1 LIIDFPLKEKSN
13 PMIPC
18 LPEFYFSKAE
28 TSVEKETQEQIEEGK
43 LEFLTPFPN
52 VAFHEYLILNLI
64 N

>member
-1 LIIDFPLKEKSN
+1 
-13 PMIPC
+13 MIPR